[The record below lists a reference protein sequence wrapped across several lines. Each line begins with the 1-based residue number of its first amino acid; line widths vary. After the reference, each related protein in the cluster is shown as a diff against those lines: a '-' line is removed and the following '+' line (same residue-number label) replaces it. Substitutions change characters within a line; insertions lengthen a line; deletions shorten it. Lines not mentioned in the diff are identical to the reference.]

1 MSNKFQWTNDQKK
14 ALGIIQDWWYSICR
28 KPSLSIAGF
37 AGTGKTTLIAKLP
50 KILKINNHAISVA
63 YATLTAKAALVL
75 RNKGVPATT
84 IHSLIYDTKVIEDQK
99 THRIKYIFRKKNFLA
114 KDLIIIDEASM
125 VSDILYHDLKTFGI
139 PILFIGDS
147 FQLPPINSQL
157 NLMDNKFVAFTMKD
171 IVRQQADNLIISMSV
186 KLRNFEN
193 IPYMKQQQFS
203 KIHRSQFN
211 RQQLINYQQIV
222 TGKNA
227 TRIQLNKYCRTLLNY
242 NSQKPVIN
250 DRMIFLKNNYQDFV
264 FNGQQ
269 IILTKQ
275 PQQLGNGKYQ
285 IQGQDV
291 VTKDYVNVN
300 IVDDFINQ
308 IPANIQV
315 KHLAKIAKSNYNQID
330 YAYAISVH
338 KSQGSQYQQVLLWDD
353 LFGVNNH
360 QHCNRWLYTAITRA
374 SKRLVWIA

>member
-1 MSNKFQWTNDQKK
+1 
-14 ALGIIQDWWYSICR
+14 
-28 KPSLSIAGF
+28 
-37 AGTGKTTLIAKLP
+37 
-50 KILKINNHAISVA
+50 
-63 YATLTAKAALVL
+63 
-75 RNKGVPATT
+75 
-84 IHSLIYDTKVIEDQK
+84 
-99 THRIKYIFRKKNFLA
+99 
-114 KDLIIIDEASM
+114 
-125 VSDILYHDLKTFGI
+125 
-139 PILFIGDS
+139 
-147 FQLPPINSQL
+147 
-157 NLMDNKFVAFTMKD
+157 
-171 IVRQQADNLIISMSV
+171 
-186 KLRNFEN
+186 
-193 IPYMKQQQFS
+193 
-203 KIHRSQFN
+203 
-211 RQQLINYQQIV
+211 
-222 TGKNA
+222 
-227 TRIQLNKYCRTLLNY
+227 
-242 NSQKPVIN
+242 
-250 DRMIFLKNNYQDFV
+250 MIFLKNNYQDFV

-353 LFGVNNH
+353 LFGVNNQ
-360 QHCNRWLYTAITRA
+360 QHRNRWLYTAITRA

>member
-1 MSNKFQWTNDQKK
+1 
-14 ALGIIQDWWYSICR
+14 
-28 KPSLSIAGF
+28 
-37 AGTGKTTLIAKLP
+37 
-50 KILKINNHAISVA
+50 
-63 YATLTAKAALVL
+63 
-75 RNKGVPATT
+75 
-84 IHSLIYDTKVIEDQK
+84 
-99 THRIKYIFRKKNFLA
+99 
-114 KDLIIIDEASM
+114 
-125 VSDILYHDLKTFGI
+125 
-139 PILFIGDS
+139 
-147 FQLPPINSQL
+147 
-157 NLMDNKFVAFTMKD
+157 
-171 IVRQQADNLIISMSV
+171 
-186 KLRNFEN
+186 
-193 IPYMKQQQFS
+193 
-203 KIHRSQFN
+203 
-211 RQQLINYQQIV
+211 
-222 TGKNA
+222 
-227 TRIQLNKYCRTLLNY
+227 
-242 NSQKPVIN
+242 
-250 DRMIFLKNNYQDFV
+250 MIFLKNNYQDFV